1 MAAKKGGASNP
12 TSTVILQTTKTQKY
26 ADDGEPQEES
36 SIFLDENNMPVIET
50 LGAPTIAGADTTEED
65 SFAANK
71 NKIDDATSGES
82 GIPTGDELDIQDSN
96 LATMDQN
103 ELDQMSTGGMG
114 AAGAMGNADPAFEEL
129 MATVTVSAKEQI
141 QSAYIPD
148 WVQVEWGLMKNAGA
162 EGEDLVPVPACQAQS
177 GVTEKSSNYVFD
189 MTSDFH
195 SLFIR
200 APVFLKGLGNDLAAN
215 TGGTVSQSMIERYGA
230 HDVIRTVLGKVWIRR
245 TVGSGM
251 FMPPIVFAQSGLGTM
266 DMASALSS
274 AKSTYH
280 GDTAITPDT
289 PRVEQKLS
297 FYAFVWAQGQNTS
310 PGAGYIPANPQG
322 PFGQSDD
329 DGLYTQERVQITNVT
344 PVPNGLGAGLAAEA
358 VDDASEIWEIWAEW
372 KKNNDLPLFESIR
385 GRVELDQAGN
395 NPLTRFKYDHVHKI
409 STPFTYKETVEQNIS
424 NPLVVKLDPK
434 YNFLIENYES
444 YIGQTPTIP
453 ESILPHA
460 LLIAAKYQGSS
471 AVQDIA
477 DPTGLNHHKFLSL
490 DGAIPDAFITHIV
503 GSTDQETGE
512 FTPEYLKNVSGGQYF
527 DAWALAIE
535 KAKNGLLPAFGA
547 INKNSELQKLANDY
561 KTQILIPKE
570 WSPAAYGSL
579 EKMKGKFPMMVEL
592 AFSAPRSGQ
601 VMDLL
606 RGGEILPD
614 PESIDF
620 TPSSEATE
628 YPGLWYA
635 LLRAFI
641 DGKDPC
647 VEENSVVVPNT
658 YSVGGAP
665 TRKRLLK
672 EMDFLDFLAKFNN
685 VETSYLNMDQTSG
698 IHYIQNVEPVATIIP
713 TGLTDR
719 NRNETKS
726 LFAAVDLVEG
736 SQHQVTD
743 LSAATN
749 ILIEGMDDL
758 IKEKTRTYTDILEGK
773 IACSETL
780 FWKITKHGL
789 DEDGNIIDDPIQTF
803 YYPNIKEANYF
814 ELLDSQVKYG
824 KDYVYEITA
833 INIVFG
839 TEYELKNVLTPIVS
853 TGGKFDSS
861 NPNLAT
867 WKANTIFEDE
877 EGNII
882 HPDLWVQEYNS
893 SGNELETWAGDPIF
907 VPSDL
912 DLGWQDIVLED
923 GFGGYWADSAI
934 YNYQTKDFLSFLQH
948 SNAAGMRS
956 PTRFGNITPNTQL
969 TVLDGIRPANDP
981 SWGIPGTKLSL
992 PSNIATHWTLSI
1004 DVLSRPSVRII
1015 EAPYHSTLV
1024 KVLDRPP
1031 LPPLVTTV
1039 PYKDMNDKYLLTLEG
1054 NTGELNAEPISL
1066 RLEDEELIEKQIL
1079 AQGSPEPPMLNFY
1092 ADDTPEAFEIFRID
1106 PPETESEIMSNENE
1120 QFYPPTSYDSFR
1132 KKANYRQ
1139 LLAPDTVSKSL
1150 VENIK
1155 PNLTYYYTFRS
1166 KDHHDN
1172 ISNPTEVYEI
1182 KIVDDAGATYL
1193 LTKLYEFPKIK
1204 RTNTKKM
1211 KKYLNLVPVLEQ
1223 TMKVETEGQ
1232 NTNSTNVKLGT
1243 AEDSI
1248 FDSGKT
1254 FKIRLTSKKT
1264 GRKMDVNVK
1273 FDIKNNITKEEKD
1286 PTNPLS
1292 EI

>member
-1 MAAKKGGASNP
+1 MASYKDKGGGSP
-12 TSTVILQTTKTQKY
+12 TGYSAPPPEAEDKKSKAEKDSSKDKKSTVILQSDQYTGEGSTPEKAQKY
-26 ADDGEPQEES
+26 ADDGESQEES
-36 SIFLDENNMPVIET
+36 VITDEATVDEDLLQFT
-50 LGAPTIAGADTTEED
+50 QGTAG
-65 SFAANK
+65 S
-71 NKIDDATSGES
+71 
-82 GIPTGDELDIQDSN
+82 QY
-96 LATMDQN
+96 
-103 ELDQMSTGGMG
+103 STGGDGKGGGG
-114 AAGAMGNADPAFEEL
+114 AQSDVLTNIISPEV
-129 MATVTVSAKEQI
+129 MATITVSAKEQI
-141 QSAYIPD
+141 KSAYIPD
-148 WVQVEWGLMKNAGA
+148 WVQVEWELMKIAGA
-162 EGEDLVPVPACQAQS
+162 TGEDLVPVPACQAQS

-200 APVFLKGLGNDLAAN
+200 DPIFLKGLGNDLAASS
-215 TGGTVSQSMIERYGA
+215 GGTVSQSMIERYGA

-245 TVGSGM
+245 TVGAGM

-266 DMASALSS
+266 ALANAFSF
-274 AKSTYH
+274 AKSTYP
-280 GDTAITPDT
+280 GDTLAITSDT

-297 FYAFVWAQGQNTS
+297 FHAFVWANNQNTS

-322 PFGQSDD
+322 PFGQADD

-344 PVPNGLGAGLAAEA
+344 PVPNGLGAGLPAEA
-358 VDDASEIWEIWAEW
+358 VDEASEIWDIWAEW

-385 GRVELDQAGN
+385 GRLEQDMEGN

-444 YIGQTPTIP
+444 YIGQTPTVP

-471 AVQDIA
+471 AVQNIA

-490 DGAIPDAFITHIV
+490 DGAIPNAFITHVV

-512 FTPEYLKNVSGGQYF
+512 FTPEYLKNVTGGQYF

-535 KAKNGLLPAFGA
+535 KAKNGLSPAFGA
-547 INKNSELQKLANDY
+547 INKNSELQKLANNY

-620 TPSSEATE
+620 TPSSETTE

-685 VETSYLNMDQTSG
+685 VTKSYINMDQTEG
-698 IHYIQNVEPVATIIP
+698 IHYIQNVEPVTTIIP

-758 IKEKTRTYTDILEGK
+758 IKEKTRTYTEILEGK

-803 YYPNIKEANYF
+803 YYPNIKETNYF

-839 TEYELKNVLTPIVS
+839 TEYELKNVVTPIVS
-853 TGGKFDSS
+853 TGGKFDSH
-861 NPNLAT
+861 NPDLAT
-867 WKANTIFEDE
+867 WKANTIFKGKA
-877 EGNII
+877 GNII
-882 HPDLWVQEYNS
+882 DPDLWVQEYNS

-923 GFGGYWADSAI
+923 GFGGYWADADSAI

-981 SWGIPGTKLSL
+981 SWGNLLDPL

-1024 KVLDRPP
+1024 KILDRPP

-1182 KIVDDAGATYL
+1182 KIVDDGGAVYL
-1193 LTKLYEFPKIK
+1193 LTRLYEFPKIK

-1223 TMKVETEGQ
+1223 TMKVETEEQ